1 MIKKMAWKYF
11 LSTGKGSP
19 SRGRYPWAF
28 LLGVFWLLF
37 FLTGP
42 VQAEVFFGFTR
53 IESLS
58 VRAGQEVLLPV
69 FLRSSESTV
78 DINIWREVSGRVYY
92 CHVSTE
98 FVREV
103 LVARCSW
110 EEGESL
116 IHFAGNFPHY
126 VNAVL
131 AWTEDQDQ
139 PYDLHLCLT
148 GSQEECASLRVEV
161 VAGEQAEAGV
171 SSEES
176 SQQGETSQAG
186 RTEEQ
191 EEGASTGNC
200 QWNGDPNSIPNCEG
214 NDTPSE
220 GSSGVNEESPV
231 GQAQQHDGSQGSG
244 TSFLDRLRQNAGSSG
259 SGGSGSGSVWDG
271 SEDQYDSVE
280 NSSSQ
285 SCDPTNLPPVQGSYT
300 LKAGET
306 TVVALSVRDGCGQ
319 VICSLGLGE
328 GNETELEPE
337 SWLRV
342 VKREE
347 GGCASLELHLTA
359 PENPGEYQA
368 RFPLR
373 VELSSGNETSDQ
385 TIEAQV
391 SLNVVPAYQGGGIVY
406 LTPEQFSYVNIMAK
420 STLQV
425 AFYGCSGP
433 GGFRN
438 RIYFSVEESSYY
450 HQGAIEPVM
459 KFVGDRQPQMSDFP
473 TWDDYYTIAS
483 YLYQDISVP
492 RENWQLKSTELNP
505 CPRDYLYD
513 WTSWYGKIDPA
524 YENYYYCLGL
534 PLTRIL
540 EVYTPEDAPKCGW
553 WAVTLFNNTDEGR
566 DGVRLWV
573 EVASGS
579 GS

>member
-1 MIKKMAWKYF
+1 MIKKMALNCSW
-11 LSTGKGSP
+11 LTGKESP
-19 SRGRYPWAF
+19 SCGRYPLAF
-28 LLGVFWLLF
+28 LLGVFWLLL
-37 FLTGP
+37 FLVGP
-42 VQAEVFFGFTR
+42 VRAEVFFGFTR
-53 IESLS
+53 LEALS

-69 FLRSSESTV
+69 FLRSTEDTV
-78 DINIWREVSGRVYY
+78 DISIWREVSGRVSY

-139 PYDLHLCLT
+139 PYELHLCLT

-161 VAGEQAEAGV
+161 VAGEQAEAPSEAGV

-176 SQQGETSQAG
+176 SEQQEGASQAG
-186 RTEEQ
+186 GTEEQ
-191 EEGASTGNC
+191 EEGASSENC
-200 QWNGDPNSIPNCEG
+200 QWNGDPNSIPDCEG
-214 NDTPSE
+214 NGTVSE
-220 GSSGVNEESPV
+220 ESSGENSG
-231 GQAQQHDGSQGSG
+231 GQAQQDQGSQDSG
-244 TSFLDRLRQNAGSSG
+244 MSFLDRLRQNAGSSG
-259 SGGSGSGSVWDG
+259 SSSGSVWDG
-271 SEDQYDSVE
+271 SEDQYDSAD

-300 LKAGET
+300 LKAGES
-306 TVVALSVRDGCGQ
+306 TVVELSVRDGCGQ
-319 VICSLGLGE
+319 VICSLRLGE
-328 GNETELEPE
+328 GDETELEPE

-342 VKREE
+342 VKREDS
-347 GGCASLELHLTA
+347 GCASLELHLTA

-373 VELSSGNETSDQ
+373 VEFSSGDETIDQ

-391 SLNVVPAYQGGGIVY
+391 SLNVVPAYQVGGVIY

-459 KFVGDRQPQMSDFP
+459 KFVGDHQPQMSDFP

-483 YLYQDISVP
+483 YLYRDISVP

-524 YENYYYCLGL
+524 YEDYYYCLGL

-553 WAVTLFNNTDEGR
+553 WAVTLFNNTNERR